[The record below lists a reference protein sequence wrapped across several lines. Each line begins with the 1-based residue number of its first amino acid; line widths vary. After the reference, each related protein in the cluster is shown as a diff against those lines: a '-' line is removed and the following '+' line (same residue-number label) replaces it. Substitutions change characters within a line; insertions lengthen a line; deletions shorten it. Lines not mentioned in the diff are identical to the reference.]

1 MWLPS
6 KWQNWYYKFDLG
18 EELSNVNKTS
28 TRQTKKGSTSTRH
41 TVQICMRWKLSIT
54 PTLLCVSTPALHVLT
69 CKSLYTSS
77 TSTQVAPPGGETLLI
92 LLVFIWN
99 NGFWPNLICVTKI
112 CRNQSA
118 KHYRHR
124 ASPDC
129 NTVASFDSSSSE
141 SRNGGLNRYY
151 RQAWQNLH
159 ESTSIGPKSSNHSP
173 LRRKETMDEP
183 YRKEGTERTRDT
195 SEMVVS
201 DGARGG
207 GEKKRHHHHHHHHKE
222 WNRPPKRYWQPCMV
236 ITVQFEGW
244 FLCRV
249 TGLFFFFLSLL
260 EVLSCIYV

>member
-1 MWLPS
+1 M
-6 KWQNWYYKFDLG
+6 
-18 EELSNVNKTS
+18 T
-28 TRQTKKGSTSTRH
+28 
-41 TVQICMRWKLSIT
+41 
-54 PTLLCVSTPALHVLT
+54 
-69 CKSLYTSS
+69 
-77 TSTQVAPPGGETLLI
+77 
-92 LLVFIWN
+92 
-99 NGFWPNLICVTKI
+99 

-207 GEKKRHHHHHHHHKE
+207 AEKKRHHHHHHHHKE
-222 WNRPPKRYWQPCMV
+222 WNRPPKRYWQSCMV
-236 ITVQFEGW
+236 ITVQFEDWLFVSRYLFIVLYVDGPDFCY
-244 FLCRV
+244 FLSV
-249 TGLFFFFLSLL
+249 TFGGVKLYIRISTLEAIICTFFL
-260 EVLSCIYV
+260 Y